1 MQVCRCDA
9 REQLSRCDVR
19 EERGGVHKRNG
30 FTIQAT
36 DLPGT
41 YSSHHGHEHGVT
53 LAVPPELGTQYT
65 S

>member
-1 MQVCRCDA
+1 MT
-9 REQLSRCDVR
+9 RENSYPGVTF
-19 EERGGVHKRNG
+19 EKNGGVHKRNG

-41 YSSHHGHEHGVT
+41 YSSRHGHEHGVT
-53 LAVPPELGTQYT
+53 LVVPPELGTQYT